1 MNSGWRR
8 NSAGVAVPAEQR
20 AKAEVL
26 DNREFGEHF
35 SVIHFDHTLVDL
47 GPASLD
53 TRNIIQHLTVLPEWP
68 FLHIVYE
75 ADGGEI
81 HVDFPLFLYNVRF
94 RDTVRVYRI
103 W

>member
-35 SVIHFDHTLVDL
+35 SVIHFDHTLQSSSV
-47 GPASLD
+47 G
-53 TRNIIQHLTVLPEWP
+53 
-68 FLHIVYE
+68 
-75 ADGGEI
+75 
-81 HVDFPLFLYNVRF
+81 RF
-94 RDTVRVYRI
+94 RR
-103 W
+103 